1 MPART
6 PEECDHLFGEYVN
19 SGDLEALLALHDPD
33 CSLVQRDGNVATGH
47 AAIRGIHGRLLAMR
61 PRIGLKVVKVVKG
74 GDDLAMVYSD
84 WSMSAQRPDGQVVE
98 VAGKAIEVVG
108 RQPDGTWLVV
118 LDDPFGR
125 AT

>member
-33 CSLVQRDGNVATGH
+33 CSLVQRDGNVATDH
-47 AAIRGIHGRLLAMR
+47 PAIRGVLGR
-61 PRIGLKVVKVVKG
+61 
-74 GDDLAMVYSD
+74 
-84 WSMSAQRPDGQVVE
+84 
-98 VAGKAIEVVG
+98 
-108 RQPDGTWLVV
+108 
-118 LDDPFGR
+118 LDDPFAR